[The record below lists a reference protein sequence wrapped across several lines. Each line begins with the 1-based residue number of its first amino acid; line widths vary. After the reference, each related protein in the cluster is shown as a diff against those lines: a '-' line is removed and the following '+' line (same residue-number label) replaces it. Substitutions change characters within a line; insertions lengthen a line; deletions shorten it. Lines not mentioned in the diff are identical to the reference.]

1 MKEMD
6 GIKAAIFDLDGTLI
20 DSMGAW
26 HEADVQ
32 FLTRR
37 GLPLEQDYFDLIKTM
52 SFAIAADYTIER
64 YKLGDSPEEVIAE
77 WRGYVQ
83 DEYDHSIPL
92 KDGAIEYLAHL
103 KSRGVKI
110 ALATSNELPL
120 CEGALR
126 RLGIDRFA
134 DALTFTHEAARPKSF
149 PDVYLLA
156 AERLGA
162 SVSETAVFEDAFVGV
177 KSAKSGGFFTVAVY
191 DDASAH
197 DWEDM
202 SAAADLAVRDL
213 RELIR

>member
-1 MKEMD
+1 MD
-6 GIKAAIFDLDGTLI
+6 RIKAAIFDLDGTLI

-26 HEADVQ
+26 HKADIQ

-37 GLPLEQDYFDLIKTM
+37 GLPLEQEYFDHIKAM
-52 SFAIAADYTIER
+52 PFAAAADYTIER
-64 YKLGDSPEEVIAE
+64 YSLGEKPEDIIAE

-83 DEYDHSIPL
+83 DEYDHAIPL
-92 KDGAIEYLAHL
+92 KDGALEYLEHL
-103 KSRGVKI
+103 KRRGTKI

-134 DALTFTHEAARPKSF
+134 DSLTFTHEAARPKSF

-162 SVSETAVFEDAFVGV
+162 SADETAVFEDAIVGV

-197 DWEDM
+197 DWDGM
-202 SAAADLAVRDL
+202 CSIADRAVRDL
-213 RELIR
+213 RELMQ

>member
-1 MKEMD
+1 MD
-6 GIKAAIFDLDGTLI
+6 RINAAIFDLDGTLI

-37 GLPLEQDYFDLIKTM
+37 GLPLEQDYFDLIKAM
-52 SFAIAADYTIER
+52 PFAVAADYTIER
-64 YKLGDSPEEVIAE
+64 YKLSDKPEEVIAE
-77 WRGYVQ
+77 WRGYVR
-83 DEYDHSIPL
+83 DEYDNHIPL
-92 KDGAIEYLAHL
+92 KEGAIEYLEHL
-103 KSRGVKI
+103 KSRGIKI

-120 CEGALR
+120 CQGALR
-126 RLGIDRFA
+126 RLGIDKYT
-134 DALTFTHEAARPKSF
+134 DSMTFTHEAARPKSF

-162 SVSETAVFEDAFVGV
+162 PVDKTAVFEDAFVGV

-197 DWEDM
+197 DWADM
-202 SAAADLAVRDL
+202 SAVADIAVRDL
-213 RELIR
+213 RELMR